1 MEHSLTSVDIVFL
14 GLAQNCEKHLP
25 KFFNVINEI
34 SKKKIIK
41 VFIGENGSQDF
52 TFDLIQKNISLN
64 DKIHFIDTT
73 FIEEFSDRIK
83 RLALARQKLKNH
95 LLKENTK
102 PKFVC
107 VVDLDDVLNKNFN
120 PELIDNLQN
129 MLEKQKNKYFGISLN
144 SKPFYY
150 DILNF
155 ESEEFPNNDVKQL
168 QNNRSI
174 KSYNDRK
181 KFIYNVQKSLTKK
194 KKFECISGFNGLC
207 LYLYD
212 DFIKSE
218 YLDAKTNTTP
228 EHLYL
233 NRKICKITGKRIL
246 VTENMLQM
254 PIEHKPL
261 DNFFLFIM
269 EKLVKYISL
278 YFKNFINSNT

>member
-1 MEHSLTSVDIVFL
+1 MEHSSSSVDIAFL

-34 SKKKIIK
+34 SKKKKIK

-64 DKIHFIDTT
+64 DKIYFIDTT

-83 RLALARQKLKNH
+83 RLALARQELKNH
-95 LLKENTK
+95 LFKENIK

-120 PELIDNLQN
+120 TELINNLQN
-129 MLEKQKNKYFGISLN
+129 LLEKYKNKYFGISLN
-144 SKPFYY
+144 SEPFYY

-174 KSYNDRK
+174 KSYNNRK
-181 KFIYNVQKSLTKK
+181 KFIYNVQKSLTQK
-194 KKFECISGFNGLC
+194 KKFDCISGFNGLC

-218 YLDAKTNTTP
+218 YLDEKMNTTP
-228 EHLYL
+228 EHLHL
-233 NRKICKITGKRIL
+233 NRKLCNITGKRIL

-261 DNFFLFIM
+261 DNFFLFVM
-269 EKLVKYISL
+269 EKLAKYISL
-278 YFKNFINSNT
+278 YFKNLINSNT

>member
-34 SKKKIIK
+34 SKKKKIK

-120 PELIDNLQN
+120 SELIDNLQN
-129 MLEKQKNKYFGISLN
+129 LLEKQKNKYFGISLN

-218 YLDAKTNTTP
+218 YLDAKMNTTP

-233 NRKICKITGKRIL
+233 NRKICEITGKRIL

>member
-1 MEHSLTSVDIVFL
+1 MEHSSSSVDIAFL

-34 SKKKIIK
+34 SKKKKIK

-52 TFDLIQKNISLN
+52 TFDRIQKNISLN
-64 DKIHFIDTT
+64 DKIYFIDTT

-83 RLALARQKLKNH
+83 RLALARQELKNH
-95 LLKENTK
+95 LFKENIK

-120 PELIDNLQN
+120 TELINNLQN
-129 MLEKQKNKYFGISLN
+129 LLEKYKNKYFGISLN
-144 SKPFYY
+144 SEPFYY

-181 KFIYNVQKSLTKK
+181 KFIYNVQKSLTQK
-194 KKFECISGFNGLC
+194 KKFDCISGFNGLC

-218 YLDAKTNTTP
+218 YLDEKMNTTP
-228 EHLYL
+228 EHLHL
-233 NRKICKITGKRIL
+233 NRKLCNITGKRIL

-261 DNFFLFIM
+261 DNFFLFVM
-269 EKLVKYISL
+269 EKLAKYISL
-278 YFKNFINSNT
+278 YFKNLINSNT

>member
-1 MEHSLTSVDIVFL
+1 MDQSSTQTHIVFL

-25 KFFNVINEI
+25 KFFHVIREI
-34 SKKKIIK
+34 SKKKNIK

-52 TFDLIQKNISLN
+52 TFDVIQKNITLN
-64 DKIHFIDTT
+64 DKINFIDTT

-83 RLALARQKLKNH
+83 RLALARQKLKSH
-95 LLKENTK
+95 LLQEKIN

-120 PELIDNLQN
+120 IELIEN
-129 MLEKQKNKYFGISLN
+129 LEKILEENKNKYFGISLN
-144 SKPFYY
+144 SEPYYY

-155 ESEEFPNNDVKQL
+155 ESDEFPNNDVKQL

-181 KFIYNVQKSLTKK
+181 KYIYNVQKSLTLKR
-194 KKFECISGFNGLC
+194 KFDCISGFNGLC

-212 DFIKSE
+212 DFIKSD
-218 YLDAKTNTTP
+218 YLEEKANPTP

-233 NRKICKITGKRIL
+233 NRKLCKITGKRIL

-254 PIEHKPL
+254 PLEHKPL
-261 DNFFLFIM
+261 DNIFFFVM
-269 EKLVKYISL
+269 EKLAKYITI
-278 YFKNFINSNT
+278 YIKNLI